1 MNDKGRDHDLQEF
14 YRTAGADSQGR
25 LKDDEGHC
33 LSTGEDM
40 PFLFT
45 EGDTAHG
52 DGELP
57 GRPTYRRGVYP
68 TMYRGRFWTMR
79 QYAGFGTAEA
89 TNRRFRYLLE
99 QGQTGL
105 STAFDLPTQMG
116 LDSDHAL
123 AVGEVGRVGVAI
135 DTVDD
140 LDRVFEN
147 IPLDQVSVSMTINAT
162 APILLAMLQVVA
174 EERGLD
180 PSVLKGTT
188 QNDIL
193 KEYVARGTYIY
204 PPRPSLDLA
213 ADLIAYCSKRLP
225 KWNPISIS
233 GYHIREAGSDSV
245 QEVGFTLAD
254 GLAYVQ
260 AAVDRGFDVD
270 RFAPRLSFFFGC
282 HNHLLEEVAKFR
294 AARVAWATL
303 MKERMGA
310 KDPRSMALRFHTQT
324 AGCSLTAQQPE
335 NNVVRVTLQALAAV
349 LGGTQ
354 SLHTNAQDEALSLP
368 TEDTARVALRT
379 QQIIAH
385 ESHVTDFVDP
395 LGGSY
400 VVEAMT
406 DRIVQSALDL
416 VDQVDGLG
424 GMVAAIEKGFVQNR
438 IEETAYRHQQDLEA
452 GRARVVGMNCF
463 TGEEPRGATDPE
475 DDEAGSLVELEASQ
489 IARLGQFRKDRNET
503 EAQAAI
509 DGVRE
514 AAREGVGVVEAV
526 VEAVRRRATVGEV
539 SGAIEDV
546 FGRFGPA

>member
-1 MNDKGRDHDLQEF
+1 
-14 YRTAGADSQGR
+14 
-25 LKDDEGHC
+25 
-33 LSTGEDM
+33 
-40 PFLFT
+40 
-45 EGDTAHG
+45 
-52 DGELP
+52 
-57 GRPTYRRGVYP
+57 
-68 TMYRGRFWTMR
+68 
-79 QYAGFGTAEA
+79 
-89 TNRRFRYLLE
+89 
-99 QGQTGL
+99 
-105 STAFDLPTQMG
+105 
-116 LDSDHAL
+116 
-123 AVGEVGRVGVAI
+123 
-135 DTVDD
+135 
-140 LDRVFEN
+140 
-147 IPLDQVSVSMTINAT
+147 
-162 APILLAMLQVVA
+162 
-174 EERGLD
+174 
-180 PSVLKGTT
+180 
-188 QNDIL
+188 
-193 KEYVARGTYIY
+193 
-204 PPRPSLDLA
+204 
-213 ADLIAYCSKRLP
+213 
-225 KWNPISIS
+225 
-233 GYHIREAGSDSV
+233 
-245 QEVGFTLAD
+245 
-254 GLAYVQ
+254 
-260 AAVDRGFDVD
+260 VD